1 MTPKREAQEK
11 RKSTL

>member
-1 MTPKREAQEK
+1 MTPKRKAQEK